1 MLLLRRRSRTGWGWQ
16 ERILDRNSVP
26 EGPFDLWIQA
36 ASGGEATLAGE
47 LIRTL
52 HNKIT
57 TEKHPPLRLL
67 LTSGTREG
75 KEELERA
82 LASLESNIHLKC
94 SVCCFPLDAPH
105 LMKRAFRRYRP
116 RLAVLLETELWPG
129 FLSSAKEAKVA
140 VHLVNGRMSERSF
153 PSYRRFH
160 FLLNQLA
167 PSRIWAISKNDA
179 DRFQQVMPAAPIQVM
194 SNIKFDIMA
203 RTNQPSDTIEDPI
216 YPEQFPGP
224 LVIFGSIHR
233 KEEEQIL
240 YVIDKIR
247 KRIPGIVLAVFP
259 KKPDRIGPWLSLL
272 TKNHIPA
279 TRRSDLHHFKEASGV
294 IVWDRFGELGSTY
307 SHAVTA
313 FVGGSLAPL
322 GGQNFLEPLRFGL
335 RPIIGPHWND
345 FSWVGDEFITNNL
358 VRVARDKE
366 QLLESLIADLEHP
379 SSRQQTKEMADFII
393 QSRTGGTNA
402 ICRELLQHLSP

>member
-1 MLLLRRRSRTGWGWQ
+1 MLLLHRRPRTGWGWQ
-16 ERILDRNSVP
+16 ERILDKNFVP
-26 EGPFDLWIQA
+26 KGPFDLWIQA
-36 ASGGEATLAGE
+36 ASGGEATLVGE

-52 HNKIT
+52 HNQIS
-57 TEKHPPLRLL
+57 TEKQSPLRLL

-75 KEELERA
+75 IEELERS
-82 LASLESNIHLKC
+82 LASLESNAHLKC

-129 FLSSAKEAKVA
+129 FLASAKQAKVA

-153 PSYRRFH
+153 PSYRRFR
-160 FLLNQLA
+160 FLLNQLT
-167 PSRIWAISKNDA
+167 PNKIWAISNNDA
-179 DRFQQVMPAAPIQVM
+179 DRFHQIMPATPIQVM

-203 RTNQPSDTIEDPI
+203 RTNQPSAPGDDPI
-216 YPEQFPGP
+216 YQEQFPGP
-224 LVIFGSIHR
+224 LVIFGSIHK

-240 YVIDKIR
+240 YVIDKLR
-247 KRIPGIVLAVFP
+247 KRTSDIIVAVFP
-259 KKPDRIGPWLSLL
+259 KKPDRIGAWLSILSE
-272 TKNHIPA
+272 NHIPA
-279 TRRSDLHHFKEASGV
+279 TRRSDLHHFREASGV
-294 IVWDRFGELGSTY
+294 IVWDRFGELGSAY
-307 SHAVTA
+307 SHAATA
-313 FVGGSLAPL
+313 FVGGSLVPL

-345 FSWVGDEFITNNL
+345 FSWVGNEFITHDL

-379 SSRQQTKEMADFII
+379 SSRQQTKEMADIII

-402 ICRELLQHLSP
+402 ICQKLLQHLSH